1 MLQPSSAKRKPN
13 RRERRNPKLPPP
25 TTDGRR
31 APARSIRH
39 CGRTSRLSFL
49 TSGASSNARVAPP
62 PDERR
67 EQRRTSRPSL
77 RAARKAARHQALR
90 FLPHLLGSFSRL
102 IFASPDTLRG
112 MSSFAALGDHHTNA
126 QREYSYRRYID
137 DDMEVDVEDDC
148 LSFEQFRVMEPRTVV
163 PPFTCEDYAFNYPIV
178 GAIGGYDYKCP
189 LTPDPTKKFIL
200 SIILGAERV
209 MGRGKCYAPFTSENI
224 VVTHERQALFKHLR
238 MVGLS
243 DAAKTAVYK
252 SIATVITELFT
263 DYDIPGDIQHL
274 INLLK
279 SGKKQ
284 VLYKIHPSIVP
295 HSDRGWVFL
304 KSYEY
309 VMHRADAASKDL
321 ILLALPYHDTW
332 RTKVNLNHVLT
343 ETYEY
348 SDGAY
353 DVNPSVGDQ
362 TAWTENAKKIQSAE
376 KFMEF
381 LRNGTSHRLQRSS
394 KLSADQYET
403 LLLVLF
409 HMLLPKLLE
418 AMLDHLGAD
427 GLEKAGLLR

>member
-1 MLQPSSAKRKPN
+1 MVSSPTTGNLMTCKKISSVW
-13 RRERRNPKLPPP
+13 EHFDIVTVTESDGKVVTKVKCKLP
-25 TTDGRR
+25 
-31 APARSIRH
+31 
-39 CGRTSRLSFL
+39 
-49 TSGASSNARVAPP
+49 
-62 PDERR
+62 
-67 EQRRTSRPSL
+67 
-77 RAARKAARHQALR
+77 
-90 FLPHLLGSFSRL
+90 GSFSRL